1 MRICNKKIPNSLITL
16 VLIVAGIIGWVV
28 FIATVLMNLMIMFP
42 RGL

>member
-1 MRICNKKIPNSLITL
+1 MRICNKKIPNSLIML
-16 VLIVAGIIGWVV
+16 VLAVAGIIGWFV